1 MQVVREVHV
10 AGGPGD
16 KGEATCH
23 HHGRHDGQS
32 IQAVGQVDRVGGTDD
47 DEIGQH
53 DEHQAKLWHHIL
65 EEGHHQLGLAV
76 MGRGGIEEHS
86 HGQGDRR
93 LPEVLPAGDQAV
105 GILAHHLEV
114 VVGKADGAVGTEHE
128 QHQPDIGVVEAAPE
142 QHRDEDG
149 RNDHQAPHG
158 RGALLAEV

>member
-1 MQVVREVHV
+1 
-10 AGGPGD
+10 
-16 KGEATCH
+16 
-23 HHGRHDGQS
+23 
-32 IQAVGQVDRVGGTDD
+32 
-47 DEIGQH
+47 
-53 DEHQAKLWHHIL
+53 
-65 EEGHHQLGLAV
+65 
-76 MGRGGIEEHS
+76 MGRGGIEEHG

-114 VVGKADGAVGTEHE
+114 VVGEADGTVGAEHE